1 MTHRI
6 HFDAALAALVHA
18 WKSVQT
24 KSTFPRRARDSV
36 PHHPAINPKP
46 EPSSANDDE
55 FAEVGRLGD
64 VGGDDAELAS
74 A

>member
-1 MTHRI
+1 MLHLPPWYTPGRV
-6 HFDAALAALVHA
+6 FRKSQRFLAERVT
-18 WKSVQT
+18 Q
-24 KSTFPRRARDSV
+24 